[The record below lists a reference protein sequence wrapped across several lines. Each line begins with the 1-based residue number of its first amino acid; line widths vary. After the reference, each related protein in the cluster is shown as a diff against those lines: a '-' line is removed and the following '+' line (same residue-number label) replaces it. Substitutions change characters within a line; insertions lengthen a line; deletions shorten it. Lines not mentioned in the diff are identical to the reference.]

1 MICESVNEIII
12 GNDFTNFE
20 EENLLQSIVSDFSKK
35 NPETNIVFLNNKKRL
50 GPFLNKY
57 NTIKHCSN
65 EIVYQIDSDNLPMK
79 NFDSFVTKDILKK
92 FNKENIYYPSKIYH
106 FRNSSKFS
114 LIGSKFRN
122 NSKVIFSKKNTTF
135 SKEQIQDYI
144 KNNKKIDSNKSIRW
158 LINIGNFIVY
168 RNGFLESME
177 EGLDYDEKYLFA
189 ADQFMITFL
198 WLKNKNFIELRKEHY
213 HFHRKRNDS
222 ISFTEKER
230 TGQSFNEIEEKIAR
244 LN

>member
-1 MICESVNEIII
+1 MESKKISVAIPTYDSSKYLRGLLRKFVICESVNEIII

-92 FNKENIYYPSKIYH
+92 FNKENIYYPSKI
-106 FRNSSKFS
+106 
-114 LIGSKFRN
+114 
-122 NSKVIFSKKNTTF
+122 
-135 SKEQIQDYI
+135 
-144 KNNKKIDSNKSIRW
+144 
-158 LINIGNFIVY
+158 
-168 RNGFLESME
+168 
-177 EGLDYDEKYLFA
+177 
-189 ADQFMITFL
+189 
-198 WLKNKNFIELRKEHY
+198 
-213 HFHRKRNDS
+213 
-222 ISFTEKER
+222 
-230 TGQSFNEIEEKIAR
+230 
-244 LN
+244 